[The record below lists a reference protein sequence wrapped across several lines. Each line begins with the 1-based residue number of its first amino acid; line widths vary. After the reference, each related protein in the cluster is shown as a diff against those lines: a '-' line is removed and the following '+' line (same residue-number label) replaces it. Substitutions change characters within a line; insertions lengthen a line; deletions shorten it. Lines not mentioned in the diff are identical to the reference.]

1 MKKLISIII
10 IILILVGLSIGEE
23 VFVKKTISH
32 LHHSSYHIENI
43 IEANEDNINV
53 PRVWVEFNHINK
65 YWDKSEQVLCYIVN
79 FEKIKPINETLSK
92 LEGAISKNDFSV
104 ALENIKT
111 LQNYSENLKYIM
123 GASLTNIL

>member
-1 MKKLISIII
+1 MKKLISIIV

-23 VFVKKTISH
+23 VFVKKTIAH
-32 LHHSSYHIENI
+32 LHHTSYHIESI

-53 PRVWVEFNHINK
+53 PKVWVEFNHINK
-65 YWDKSEQVLCYIVN
+65 YWDKSEQILCYIVN

>member
-1 MKKLISIII
+1 MKKLISIVI

-32 LHHSSYHIENI
+32 LHHSSYHIESI

-53 PRVWVEFNHINK
+53 PRVWLEFNHINK